1 MKNRIGS
8 CNGGRGYRSC
18 VGYSLYGTDGII
30 WVIYTDTYKRSTNKE
45 RGRKMRNMMRCA
57 IGVLCVVWVCGCATD
72 YVQGTKV
79 SDDKMASFTK
89 GKTTKDEV
97 VAALGGPQ
105 DIKLEGGKQI
115 LMYKYQKVSS
125 FSGNEGWDTTFIFND
140 KGVLEDIMKSRGSSL
155 PNPLTGR

>member
-1 MKNRIGS
+1 
-8 CNGGRGYRSC
+8 
-18 VGYSLYGTDGII
+18 
-30 WVIYTDTYKRSTNKE
+30 
-45 RGRKMRNMMRCA
+45 MRNGMRCV
-57 IGVLCVVWVCGCATD
+57 IGVLCVVGMCGCSSMD

-79 SDDKMASFTK
+79 PDTAVSSFTK

-115 LMYKYQKVSS
+115 LMYKYQRIAAMP
-125 FSGNEGWDTTFIFND
+125 FAPNEGSDTTFIFND
-140 KGVLEDIMKSRGSSL
+140 KGILEDILKSRGSSL

>member
-1 MKNRIGS
+1 
-8 CNGGRGYRSC
+8 
-18 VGYSLYGTDGII
+18 
-30 WVIYTDTYKRSTNKE
+30 
-45 RGRKMRNMMRCA
+45 MRNVMWRA
-57 IGVLCVVWVCGCATD
+57 IGIVCVIGVYGCASLD

-79 SDDKMASFTK
+79 SDDKVALFTK

-115 LMYKYQKVSS
+115 LMYKYQRITAMP
-125 FSGNEGWDTTFIFND
+125 FAPNEGSDTIFIFND
-140 KGVLEDIMKSRGSSL
+140 KGILEDILKSKGSSL

>member
-1 MKNRIGS
+1 MKAMIKCAVCCLVVMELSGCS
-8 CNGGRGYRSC
+8 
-18 VGYSLYGTDGII
+18 SL
-30 WVIYTDTYKRSTNKE
+30 
-45 RGRKMRNMMRCA
+45 
-57 IGVLCVVWVCGCATD
+57 D

-79 SDDKMASFTK
+79 SSNELASFTK

-115 LMYKYQKVSS
+115 LVYKYQKIAAMP
-125 FSGNEGWDTTFIFND
+125 FAPNEGSDTTFIFND
-140 KGVLEDIMKSRGSSL
+140 KGILEETLKSGGSSL